1 MKRKQ
6 RLLLRFGLLMA
17 VLGGIAPVIH
27 AATVTTTLPVT
38 ATVGAVCTV
47 SASGVNFGAFSGP
60 AVTANGSVSVTC
72 ANGTNY
78 SVALN
83 AGDHFGQ
90 TTDPI
95 LSRAIVVAGATE
107 GLAYRLFEDSSLTQE
122 WGDNCGGA
130 TPTYPAGCSVSTG
143 TGAAQ
148 VSTVFGR
155 LEATPSAPP
164 AGTYSDTVLVTV
176 IF

>member
-1 MKRKQ
+1 MKRNR
-6 RLLLRFGLLMA
+6 RLLLRSGLLMA

-47 SASGVNFGAFSGP
+47 SATGVNFGAFSGP

-72 ANGTNY
+72 ANGTFY

-83 AGDHFGQ
+83 AGDHFGVGG
-90 TTDPI
+90 TAT
-95 LSRAIVVAGATE
+95 RNVVAATGA
-107 GLAYRLFEDSSLTQE
+107 LAYRLFEDPALGNE
-122 WGDNCGGA
+122 WGDTCPGGA
-130 TPTYPAGCSVSTG
+130 GSYFGSCFNVIG
-143 TGAAQ
+143 TGVAE
-148 VSTVFGR
+148 VLTVFGR